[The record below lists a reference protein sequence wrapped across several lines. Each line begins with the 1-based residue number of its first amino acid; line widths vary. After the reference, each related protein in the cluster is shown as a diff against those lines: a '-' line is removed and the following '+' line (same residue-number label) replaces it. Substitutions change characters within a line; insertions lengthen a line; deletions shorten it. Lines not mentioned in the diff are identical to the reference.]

1 MNEINKEFK
10 EINGWF
16 GYKGATTMQLPAIEV
31 PFKKLFNTIKPHRVL
46 EIGTSCGG
54 LTLMLRDI
62 LDNLGL
68 TECDLRTYD
77 VNPDHDRTI
86 LFNSNLNYDFRLKN
100 LFNQPYSDLC
110 EVNGQEVIDYI
121 NEDGPIIILCD
132 GGCKINEFNILSKF
146 LKSGDII
153 MAHDYAPTAE
163 YFESYNKN
171 KIWNWCEIFDKDVAD
186 ACNDNN
192 LTPYMADEF
201 SAVVWLCRKK
211 SQYE

>member
-1 MNEINKEFK
+1 MNEIDKENKE
-10 EINGWF
+10 ISGWF
-16 GYKGATTMQLPAIEV
+16 GYKGATTMQLPGIEI
-31 PFKKLFNTIKPHRVL
+31 PFKKLFNTINPHRVL

-110 EVNGQEVIDYI
+110 DVNGQEVIDYI
-121 NEDGPIIILCD
+121 AEEGPIIVLCD

-146 LKSGDII
+146 IKPGDII
-153 MAHDYAPTAE
+153 MAHDYAPTVE
-163 YFESYNKN
+163 YFESHNKD

-186 ACNDNN
+186 ACNSNN
-192 LTPYMADEF
+192 LIPYMADEF

-211 SQYE
+211 I